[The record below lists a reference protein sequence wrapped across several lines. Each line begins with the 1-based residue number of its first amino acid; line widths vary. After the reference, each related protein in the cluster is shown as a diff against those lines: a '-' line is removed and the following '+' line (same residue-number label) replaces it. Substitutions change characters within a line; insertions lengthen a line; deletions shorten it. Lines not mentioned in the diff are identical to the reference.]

1 MSYDPKLLESW
12 FRFMAE
18 ATKSQAQ
25 TSDMMD
31 AMAKATSPEGWAEV
45 MQRFAPA
52 EASAHRSEDFM
63 QWSAAYWEAFGFV
76 PKTKYEELETQY
88 LELKDRLEAAERE
101 ARNAKRLLAMKG
113 QEEKAKEAVD
123 AWSNTL
129 NATLQAQSQ
138 WWSSW
143 LGGNDQADNSENSQD
158 KEIIED

>member
-1 MSYDPKLLESW
+1 MSAYDPKLLESW

-25 TSDMMD
+25 TSEMMD

-45 MQRFAPA
+45 MQRFAPND
-52 EASAHRSEDFM
+52 ASATQPETFTE
-63 QWSAAYWEAFGFV
+63 WSAAYWETFGFV
-76 PKTKYEELETQY
+76 PKAKYEELESQY
-88 LELKDRLEAAERE
+88 LELKERLEAAERE

-123 AWSNTL
+123 AWSDTL

-143 LGGNDQADNSENSQD
+143 LGSSDKVDDSENT
-158 KEIIED
+158 